1 MAVSQTIDDQ
11 CISTIRTVCPEMV
24 QAAKSGHPG
33 APMGMAAM
41 AHVLWSRV
49 LRFSP
54 SNPSWAN
61 RDRFVLSNGHACAL
75 HYMMLH
81 LCGYDLTMDD
91 LKNFRQ
97 IGSKTPGHPEAH
109 ETPGIEVTTGPLGQG
124 IANAVGM
131 AIASRHQ
138 AAVFNKPGL
147 QLCDNKVYVFCGDG
161 CLQEGV
167 AAEAASL
174 AGHLGLGNII
184 MLYDDNQISIDG
196 STDLSFTEDVAK
208 RFESYG
214 WHTQIVAD
222 GNSDLDG
229 IEAAIRAAQSDARPS
244 IISVKTA
251 IGFGSERE
259 GTAKAHG
266 APLGDDLIEKVK
278 QKFGQDPAHKFY
290 VSDAV
295 RAKYQEVQTA
305 NKQQEETWNQLF
317 AKYRE
322 QYPKEAAEFQ
332 RIYIDKQLPAN
343 WESVLPTFGDDAP
356 TKATRATSGA
366 CLDKL
371 TMALPELIGGS
382 ADLTPSNNT
391 AGFQKQ
397 AGDFQAKSPEGR
409 YLRFGVREHAMV
421 AIGNGLAS
429 YGLIPFTATFL
440 EFLTYCYPAVRLA
453 ALTQQQQV
461 LVFTHDSIFLG
472 EDGPTHQPVEVNAM
486 IRATPNLGF
495 FRPADGTEVA
505 ASWKLAIQ
513 NKTGPTLLALSRQGL
528 PNISAT
534 SAAGVAQGG
543 YVIRDVNDSKP
554 TVVLV
559 ASGSEVSA
567 ALAAADKLEADNSAH
582 KVRVVSMPSTVL
594 FDQQSGEYRRSV
606 LPLSTPIV
614 SIEAAMKFGWERYS
628 HHQIGLSSFGLSAPI
643 KDIKKHFGFEP
654 EQIASTVESMLS
666 ESQKQAAEFG
676 VSPAAFVG
684 VLAAQ
689 K

>member
-1 MAVSQTIDDQ
+1 MAVGSPSIDEQ

-41 AHVLWSRV
+41 AHVLWSRI

-54 SNPSWAN
+54 QNPKWAN

-75 HYMMLH
+75 QYMMLH
-81 LCGYDLTMDD
+81 LCGYDLSLDD

-97 IGSKTPGHPEAH
+97 RGAKTPGHPEMH
-109 ETPGIEVTTGPLGQG
+109 ETPGVEVTTGPLGQG

-138 AAVFNKPGL
+138 AAVYNKSDV
-147 QLCDNKVYVFCGDG
+147 QLVDNKVYAFCGDG

-167 AAEAASL
+167 ASEAASL
-174 AGHLGLGNII
+174 AGHLGLGNLI

-196 STDLSFTEDVAK
+196 STDLSFTEDVSK
-208 RFESYG
+208 RFEAYG
-214 WHTQIVAD
+214 WHTQVVQD
-222 GNSDLDG
+222 GNGDLDG
-229 IEAAIRAAQSDARPS
+229 IEAAIRNAQQDNSRPS

-266 APLGDDLIEKVK
+266 APLGDDLIDKVK
-278 QKFGQDPAHKFY
+278 LKFGQPVGKKFHI
-290 VSDAV
+290 SEAV
-295 RAKYQEVQTA
+295 RQAYGDVQ
-305 NKQQEETWNQLF
+305 KRSQQAEQQWNATF
-317 AKYRE
+317 AKYRK
-322 QYPKEAAEFQ
+322 QYPTEAAEFQ
-332 RIYIDKQLPAN
+332 RIYIDKKLPEN
-343 WESVLPTFGDDAP
+343 WQSVLPTFGDDAP
-356 TKATRATSGA
+356 TKASRATSGQ
-366 CLDKL
+366 CLDAL
-371 TMALPELIGGS
+371 TMALPELMGGS

-397 AGDFQAKSPEGR
+397 AGDFQAKTPQGR

-421 AIGNGLAS
+421 AIGNGLAT

-453 ALTQQQQV
+453 ALSGQQQV

-472 EDGPTHQPVEVNAM
+472 EDGPTHQPVEVNAI
-486 IRATPNLGF
+486 IRATPNLAF
-495 FRPADGTEVA
+495 FRPADGTETA
-505 ASWKLAIQ
+505 AAWKLAIE
-513 NKTGPTLLALSRQGL
+513 NKTGPTVLALSRQGL
-528 PNISAT
+528 PNIAS
-534 SAAGVAQGG
+534 SSGDGVAHGG
-543 YVIRDVNDSKP
+543 YVVRDSSEKA

-567 ALAAADKLEADNSAH
+567 VLEAADALETDGH

-594 FDQQSGEYRRSV
+594 FDKQSGEYRRSV
-606 LPLSTPIV
+606 LSLQTPIV
-614 SIEAAMKFGWERYS
+614 SVEAAMKFGWERYS
-628 HHQIGLSSFGLSAPI
+628 HHQIGLSSFGMSAPI
-643 KDIKKHFGFEP
+643 KDVRNHFGFEP
-654 EQIASTVESMLS
+654 QQIADTVKSFLA
-666 ESQKQAAEFG
+666 ESQKQASEFG
-676 VSPAAFVG
+676 ISADAFVG